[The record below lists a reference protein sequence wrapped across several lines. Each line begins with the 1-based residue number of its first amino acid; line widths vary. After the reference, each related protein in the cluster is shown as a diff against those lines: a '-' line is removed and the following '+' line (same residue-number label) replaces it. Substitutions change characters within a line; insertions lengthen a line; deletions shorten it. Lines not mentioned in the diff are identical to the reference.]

1 MAAEFIIK
9 YRLARAALE
18 LAGTMLAWEDFDAEA
33 DADALR
39 KAMRGIGTDED
50 EIIEILANRN
60 NEQRQ
65 EIKEKFTQCFGKDL
79 VDELKSELRGNFE
92 QAVEALLDAPPVY
105 DAKCLRRAMACI
117 TNEVA
122 LTCFSCLC
130 GGYIKGAGTD
140 ENVIIEIMCT
150 RMNEEI
156 EAIKEA
162 YSAEFDRD
170 LSEDLESE
178 TSGDFKYLLVS
189 IAACG
194 RDESDEVDEDKA
206 QEDAQELFDAGEDR
220 WGTDESTFNRILV
233 TRNFNQLRATF
244 VAYEGV
250 AGCSIEDSINDETSG
265 NLQTGYLA
273 IVNRAK
279 HSANYF
285 AERLHDS
292 MAGGGTDDDT
302 LIRVIVSRS
311 EIDLLRIKAAFFVKY
326 EKGLASW
333 VEEDTS
339 GDYKKILLGLIK
351 GDDE

>member
-1 MAAEFIIK
+1 MAEFIIK

-18 LAGTMLAWEDFDAEA
+18 LAGTIVAWEDFDAEA

-60 NEQRQ
+60 SEQRQ

-79 VDELKSELRGNFE
+79 VDELKDELRGNFE
-92 QAVEALLDAPPVY
+92 QAVEALMDAPPVH
-105 DAKCLRRAMACI
+105 DAKTLRKAMA
-117 TNEVA
+117 
-122 LTCFSCLC
+122 
-130 GGYIKGAGTD
+130 GAGTD
-140 ENVIIEIMCT
+140 EQAIIEVMCT

-162 YSAEFDRD
+162 YNAEFDRD
-170 LSEDLESE
+170 LAEDLESE
-178 TSGDFKYLLVS
+178 TSGDFKYLMVS

-206 QEDAQELFDAGEDR
+206 AEDAQELFDAGEDR

-233 TRNFNQLRATF
+233 TRNFAQLRATF
-244 VAYEGV
+244 AAYNGI
-250 AGCSIEDSINDETSG
+250 ADCDIEDSIRGETSG
-265 NLQTGYLA
+265 NLQDGYLA
-273 IVNRAK
+273 VVARAR
-279 HSANYF
+279 SIGEYF
-285 AERLHDS
+285 ADRLHDS
-292 MAGGGTDDDT
+292 MAGGGTDDDR
-302 LIRVIVSRS
+302 LIRIIVSRS

-326 EKGLASW
+326 EKGLATW

-339 GDYKKILLGLIK
+339 GDYKKLMVALVK
-351 GDDE
+351 GDD

>member
-105 DAKCLRRAMACI
+105 DAKCLRRAMA
-117 TNEVA
+117 
-122 LTCFSCLC
+122 
-130 GGYIKGAGTD
+130 GAGTD

-244 VAYEGV
+244 AAYEGV